1 MSDLIDRFTGA
12 IGSILD
18 NPLVH
23 TAVQFSVG
31 YIIVIWLAAAFW
43 AFQDMRRRTTMLL
56 PPYLAAGAVVLA
68 SPVFFLLAVAIYRI
82 IRPAE
87 TVTEATERRLSQLA
101 IAQEL
106 DRPSCP
112 MCRSLVA
119 DDWMACPYCGATLR
133 VSCERCSHLVELSWS
148 ICPWCAAERRA
159 VRPVLPE
166 PVPTPLP
173 VPAAEPGPIALR
185 PAAAGPSSGIGA
197 RP

>member
-1 MSDLIDRFTGA
+1 
-12 IGSILD
+12 
-18 NPLVH
+18 NPPLPR
-23 TAVQFSVG
+23 AVRFSVG
-31 YIIVIWLAAAFW
+31 TIFVVGLAAAFG
-43 AFQDMRRRTTMLL
+43 AFQDMRRRSQMLH

-112 MCRSLVA
+112 TCRSLIA

-185 PAAAGPSSGIGA
+185 PAAAG
-197 RP
+197 

>member
-1 MSDLIDRFTGA
+1 
-12 IGSILD
+12 ILD
-18 NPLVH
+18 NHLVH
-23 TAVQFSVG
+23 PAVQFGVG
-31 YIIVIWLAAAFW
+31 DCIVVWLAAAFW
-43 AFQDMRRRTTMLL
+43 AFRDRRGRTTMLP

-133 VSCERCSHLVELSWS
+133 VSCERCSHLGELSWS

-159 VRPVLPE
+159 VPPGLPA

-185 PAAAGPSSGIGA
+185 PAAAGPSSGLRA